1 MVHIPGAWITVNQ
14 LITRDDGTTDVNA
27 LTAVCLAFKDGRVD
41 HRDVMMIVSGQRLFP
56 NLRQLY
62 PYIFP
67 ARNLILMRKE
77 FADNLRLAWNRP
89 PPCCADPINGA
100 NPPRRPSL
108 QLAPAPVAMIRGEI
122 GLAYES
128 AKADGLKPP
137 NIVEVSRIVQ
147 LALKQKGFRA
157 SLLQIQKLAEADE
170 FKACRLPP
178 GKRWSSRKK

>member
-1 MVHIPGAWITVNQ
+1 MVHFPGAWITVNQ
-14 LITRDDGTTDVNA
+14 LITGDDGTTDANA

-41 HRDVMMIVSGQRLFP
+41 HRDVLMIVSGQRLFP

-77 FADNLRLAWNRP
+77 FADNLCLPWNRP

-100 NPPRRPSL
+100 NPPSRPSL

-122 GLAYES
+122 RLAYER
-128 AKADGLKPP
+128 AKADGVKPP
-137 NIVEVSRIVQ
+137 NVVEVSRIVQ

-157 SLLQIQKLAEADE
+157 GLLQIQKLAEADE